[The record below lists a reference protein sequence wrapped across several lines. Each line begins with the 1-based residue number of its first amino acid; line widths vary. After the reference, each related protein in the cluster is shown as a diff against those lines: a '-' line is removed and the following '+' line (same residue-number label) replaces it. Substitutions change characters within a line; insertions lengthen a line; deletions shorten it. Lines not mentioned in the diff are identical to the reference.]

1 MFKFNHLFLLVI
13 TAIFFSACSVKYDN
27 VNLDKKNYQ
36 EEEVKKLTKTILSI
50 SKKIDEKEAKEL
62 SYDAITYSKYLAN
75 EYELVSPPLFH
86 NFLVNYNMKEKG
98 LCHHFAKDLLAYLN
112 RKKYTSFK
120 LTRIVAERQEYFE
133 HNGILLTT
141 SGVNFQNSLVLDAW
155 RDSGKLFWVEVKN
168 DDKYKWEL
176 K

>member
-1 MFKFNHLFLLVI
+1 MLKIRNLFVLVFLLS
-13 TAIFFSACSVKYDN
+13 IFTGCSVKYDN
-27 VNLDKKNYQ
+27 VNLEKKDYQ
-36 EEEVKKLTKTILSI
+36 DEEVKNLTKKILSI

-112 RKKYTSFK
+112 RKNYKSFK

-133 HNGILLTT
+133 HNGILLTPK
-141 SGVNFQNSLVLDAW
+141 GIGFQDSLVLDAW